1 MVVNRSPG
9 SGRSTSH
16 RPSEK
21 IPQSNARIDP
31 PFPFL
36 FKVPRA
42 LEAGFEVPYKRVY
55 SPLYGEFMLSIKLG
69 SSCIVS
75 FPQYYVKDGRP
86 QQPRSSGCVRV
97 AIKQTPQAKKGQRKT
112 SMSFISRTYEA
123 LEWGIQLNFRHME
136 NGPLSWVISD
146 IKRGCPLPTG
156 DNEKKGVELDCF
168 ESEWANHLDPS
179 LVHSHDG
186 PIPLRSERT
195 HHPAQADCFVKEQ
208 GGRDGEGVDDQKLPI
223 GRLIRNQL
231 LTDSGGYSCLGKVDG
246 VDSDGLL
253 KSLDYRASPDVR
265 LFPDGSQDKVG
276 NFFVV

>member
-1 MVVNRSPG
+1 MGQDDDDCDWEVAKLHVISMVECFHQAQCKAHLKAAQDQNVAQDFG
-9 SGRSTSH
+9 ALDSGRSTSH

-168 ESEWANHLDPS
+168 ECD
-179 LVHSHDG
+179 
-186 PIPLRSERT
+186 I
-195 HHPAQADCFVKEQ
+195 
-208 GGRDGEGVDDQKLPI
+208 
-223 GRLIRNQL
+223 
-231 LTDSGGYSCLGKVDG
+231 
-246 VDSDGLL
+246 
-253 KSLDYRASPDVR
+253 
-265 LFPDGSQDKVG
+265 
-276 NFFVV
+276 